1 GLPPRLAL
9 VETSGPPQASHSAA
23 TTGCALTRTATA
35 SCAPRIQPGTA
46 AVAGTTQVCGP
57 GQLAS
62 TASREDGA
70 SVSQSSRPSSCAAEA
85 ATRISP
91 LATSRCLSASRRVTA
106 GRENGSQPRPQTP
119 SVG

>member
-1 GLPPRLAL
+1 RLLGWPSPEVSPATTRSTPATMSAASPSRETGAGLPPRLAL

-57 GQLAS
+57 GQLAR
-62 TASREDGA
+62 TASREDG
-70 SVSQSSRPSSCAAEA
+70 
-85 ATRISP
+85 
-91 LATSRCLSASRRVTA
+91 
-106 GRENGSQPRPQTP
+106 
-119 SVG
+119 